1 MEIYVQS
8 CGVAQEHD
16 YRWLKIPEEGQA
28 YREIPRI
35 LRQASRIENGSKVR
49 LTDMYESQEPSIVM
63 ARDNG
68 ELLLLITALEA
79 MERTKVYGR
88 QVRNSVAWVTQ
99 DSEVNKKIASKVA
112 AYAKENWENLRK
124 IVDEAVDFDDKDGFR
139 VNREPLEKYIE
150 DAANINRQDDSIKI
164 SSVEPKIDLVYWQT
178 VNPRNIKL
186 TIFLA
191 TVIFIAL
198 VSVIVLTAQFII
210 GSYLQEPPQQQQP
223 SPSLIK

>member
-16 YRWLKIPEEGQA
+16 YRWLKIPQEGQA
-28 YREIPRI
+28 YPEIPRI

-112 AYAKENWENLRK
+112 AHARENWENLRK
-124 IVDEAVDFDDKDGFR
+124 IVDEAVDFDDKYGFR

-150 DAANINRQDDSIKI
+150 NAADINRQDDSSKTPFL
-164 SSVEPKIDLVYWQT
+164 EPQIDLVYWQT
-178 VNPRNIKL
+178 ENTRNITL
-186 TIFLA
+186 TIFFA

-210 GSYLQEPPQQQQP
+210 GSYLQEPPPQQQP
-223 SPSLIK
+223 SPSLAK